1 MACKIK
7 TRYFP
12 KTQTAVEREITDST
26 KKLVEEVL
34 QVALFGKCK
43 KKIIP
48 PDLNIYIQSRH
59 LVKTNI
65 LFTALVFLTEY
76 MHKCQ
81 LIYTVPEGLFCK
93 GHEWEETHPLPGMA
107 RGNSA

>member
-12 KTQTAVEREITDST
+12 KTQTAVEREITDLT

-43 KKIIP
+43 KKKSY
-48 PDLNIYIQSRH
+48 L
-59 LVKTNI
+59 LI
-65 LFTALVFLTEY
+65 LTFIFKVGILS
-76 MHKCQ
+76 KQ
-81 LIYTVPEGLFCK
+81 IFC
-93 GHEWEETHPLPGMA
+93 LLL
-107 RGNSA
+107 